1 MQYFWK
7 RKIYVLLIIISFLVI
22 GITSYLD
29 SIHPFSSILVEINS
43 SISLNDFFIGFSG
56 DAKMLTSL
64 HDISTEKL
72 GTYDVNIKLFGRTY
86 HTKVEVIDTKKP
98 IVTLKDVKLG
108 LKEEITPELF
118 IEDVKDDTPYQVEF
132 VEEPKKEPGKQKV
145 KIKVIDS
152 CLNET
157 IKEATLEIGKVR
169 ETFTLEAG
177 ENFKIDMV
185 LFDPK
190 EFKEKKIVQKID
202 SKKLGEQDLILELDK
217 EKYTVKVTVQDT
229 KKPVV
234 KTRNVT
240 IYWDE
245 KVSIDDFLVKVT
257 DGTRTKK
264 E

>member
-132 VEEPKKEPGKQKV
+132 VEEPKKSQ
-145 KIKVIDS
+145 
-152 CLNET
+152 
-157 IKEATLEIGKVR
+157 
-169 ETFTLEAG
+169 
-177 ENFKIDMV
+177 EN
-185 LFDPK
+185 
-190 EFKEKKIVQKID
+190 KK
-202 SKKLGEQDLILELDK
+202 
-217 EKYTVKVTVQDT
+217 
-229 KKPVV
+229 
-234 KTRNVT
+234 
-240 IYWDE
+240 
-245 KVSIDDFLVKVT
+245 
-257 DGTRTKK
+257 
-264 E
+264 